1 MLFKMNKFVVKNTVI
16 LSLILGVIAGILCTI
31 PYLGGVLL
39 FLILLFTA
47 PLVMLYMIMDGKF
60 DLTDT
65 KDSIITGAISGF
77 SANLSFSTAY
87 CIVTALLFKIFG
99 ITHNFFLAS
108 MITNSPLWLL
118 FVFIIFIGVLF
129 ATTNAFSAFLTYYII
144 NFIRD
149 NYEKHNK

>member
-1 MLFKMNKFVVKNTVI
+1 MNEFVIKNTVI
-16 LSLILGVIAGILCTI
+16 LSLILGVITGAFCVI
-31 PYLGGVLL
+31 PYLGSVLL
-39 FLILLFTA
+39 ILILLFTA
-47 PLVMLYMIMDGKF
+47 PLVMIYMIMDGKF

-77 SANLSFSTAY
+77 SVNLSFSTAY
-87 CIVTALLFKIFG
+87 CIVAALLLKIFG
-99 ITHNFFLAS
+99 ITHNFFLTS

-118 FVFIIFIGVLF
+118 LVFIIFIGVLF

-149 NYEKHNK
+149 NYEKHNR